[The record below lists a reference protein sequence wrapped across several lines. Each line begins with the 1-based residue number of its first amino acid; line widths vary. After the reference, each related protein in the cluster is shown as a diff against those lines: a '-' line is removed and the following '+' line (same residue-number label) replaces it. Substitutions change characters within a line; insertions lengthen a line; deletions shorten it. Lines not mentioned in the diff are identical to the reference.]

1 MDFISTENIL
11 QKDRNLIYEP
21 DAVSISDSEDE
32 DIKVYPEKNEE
43 AILPNAYFFEPQR
56 ILIKKDKSSALE
68 IILALFAIIGFVCGI
83 IFCGS
88 FFSFLS
94 EAYLSDFLKDKMQNG
109 FFSNAC
115 ISFFSMTAFVIIS
128 FSAGLSCVG
137 QPIAF
142 FIPLIKCVGGGIALA
157 SFVKC
162 YGLLNGLLSFCAFVL
177 PSFAM
182 GTLITL
188 YICRCAVK
196 TSNRL
201 FLYVSGKNTDARPGE
216 FYGGYLTKGLIAL
229 AGCFIGG
236 IIDAVITFICSN
248 FFVI

>member
-1 MDFISTENIL
+1 MEIINSENIL

-21 DAVSISDSEDE
+21 DAVVIGDNEVE

-43 AILPNAYFFEPQR
+43 NILPNAYFFEPQKIR
-56 ILIKKDKSSALE
+56 IKKDNSSSLE
-68 IILALFAIIGFVCGI
+68 IFLALFAVIGFICGI
-83 IFCGS
+83 IFCDS
-88 FFSFLS
+88 FFTPLD
-94 EAYLSDFLKDKMQNG
+94 EVYLNDFLKSRIENG

-115 ISFFSMTAFVIIS
+115 ISFFTMGVFVVSGFGAGFSCIS
-128 FSAGLSCVG
+128 

-142 FIPLIKCVGGGIALA
+142 LLPLVKCVGGGIAVA
-157 SFVKC
+157 SFIKV
-162 YGLLNGLLSFCAFVL
+162 YGILNGFLSFSAFVL
-177 PSFAM
+177 PSFVM

-201 FLYVSGKNTDARPGE
+201 FLYISGKSTDARPKE
-216 FYGGYLTKGLIAL
+216 FYSGYFTKGVIAL

-236 IIDAVITFICSN
+236 IVDAVISLLCSN